1 MRLSE
6 NLIKINENLF
16 SAAPTTRVESA
27 EPLAKFDLLEIA
39 GSTADARLIC
49 SAILDDSKF
58 HEFKEL
64 FGTGIL
70 TGYGRINGHMVG
82 IVANNGNLDANSALK
97 AAHFVHLA
105 NERQIPLIFLQN
117 SLHHENY
124 EEPEMTKENIDV
136 DSFTL
141 RARASL
147 IAAVS
152 VAKV

>member
-1 MRLSE
+1 ML
-6 NLIKINENLF
+6 
-16 SAAPTTRVESA
+16 
-27 EPLAKFDLLEIA
+27 DIA

-49 SAILDDSKF
+49 SAILDGSKF

-64 FGTGIL
+64 FGTGVL

-82 IVANNGNLDANSALK
+82 IVANNGQLDANSALK

-124 EEPEMTKENIDV
+124 EQPEMTKENVDV

-152 VAKV
+152 VAKVSLPQNFASPGFVALKS